1 MSALWLRTFIYYAK
15 SNKRRR
21 MAGLLLQ
28 GKVQCI
34 LSSLITRMLATLLF
48 GRGRYTG
55 SFLTASPVLSYS
67 QAWLP
72 ACTFDS

>member
-15 SNKRRR
+15 SNKRR

-28 GKVQCI
+28 GKVQYI
-34 LSSLITRMLATLLF
+34 LSSLITRILATLLF